1 MSYVSPMGA
10 YIQTDSSSGVMAS
23 VDETISML
31 QTFLESTN
39 AQEEVNSFEDDE
51 VASSTECCYVN
62 GRK

>member
-39 AQEEVNSFEDDE
+39 AQEEVNSF
-51 VASSTECCYVN
+51 
-62 GRK
+62 